1 MLDIPGFAGVFSQTE
16 FYVQILTSPRGR
28 CVVNSISFTSIS
40 FTSIS
45 FTKRLAADVLMF
57 ENP

>member
-40 FTSIS
+40 FT
-45 FTKRLAADVLMF
+45 KRLAADVLMF